1 MAEKYIYLRG
11 KKIYVSDEL
20 YRENKKHKNHEA
32 YLKRLDRKNRVYS
45 LEEYAVSGDIAD
57 PRTFCWE
64 DEKKFKTGI

>member
-32 YLKRLDRKNRVYS
+32 YLQRLDRKNRVYS

-57 PRTFCWE
+57 PRTFC
-64 DEKKFKTGI
+64 

>member
-32 YLKRLDRKNRVYS
+32 YLQRLDRKNRV
-45 LEEYAVSGDIAD
+45 
-57 PRTFCWE
+57 
-64 DEKKFKTGI
+64 